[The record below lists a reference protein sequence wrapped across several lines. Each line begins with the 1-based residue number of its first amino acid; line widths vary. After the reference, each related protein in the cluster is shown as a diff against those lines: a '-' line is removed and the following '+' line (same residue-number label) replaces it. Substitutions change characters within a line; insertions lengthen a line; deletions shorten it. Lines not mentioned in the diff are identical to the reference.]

1 MWNCLKTFVA
11 ISKIKKKGIKLMT
24 KNGKKGHKSDKF
36 SNDLVND
43 NHEEKRRHKKKK
55 AIIAKLDTQTSL

>member
-1 MWNCLKTFVA
+1 ME
-11 ISKIKKKGIKLMT
+11 
-24 KNGKKGHKSDKF
+24 KKGHKSDKF